1 MFKSFLLIATLFLPA
16 MSSASIE
23 IIEFEEPAK
32 EQLYMKLINEL
43 RCLVCQNNNL
53 ADSNAE
59 LAQDMRRKTLEM
71 VKSGSTYDDVVNYM
85 VRRYGDFVLFRPPF
99 KNTTILLWI
108 GPYLLLGGGITLMF
122 LIILTQTKKK
132 NNISDE
138 VDYQRVRKLL
148 TAHNE
153 SDNNVNLI

>member
-1 MFKSFLLIATLFLPA
+1 
-16 MSSASIE
+16 
-23 IIEFEEPAK
+23 
-32 EQLYMKLINEL
+32 MKLINEL

>member
-59 LAQDMRRKTLEM
+59 LAQDMRRKTLVM

-99 KNTTILLWI
+99 KSTTILLWI
-108 GPYLLLGGGITLMF
+108 GSYLLLGGGITLMF
-122 LIILTQTKKK
+122 LIILTQARKKK
-132 NNISDE
+132 
-138 VDYQRVRKLL
+138 
-148 TAHNE
+148 HH
-153 SDNNVNLI
+153 